1 MIKIMK
7 GFNKFETPQGIA
19 IMGTY
24 PDLDL
29 NSSKEKLEEMNNN
42 LKDLK
47 FIVYKNQ
54 TGGFEKLEVKGL
66 EIASTL
72 VGGFNIGILLGDI
85 NLPEGIKEDTPI
97 YKA

>member
-19 IMGTY
+19 IIGTY

-29 NSSKEKLEEMNNN
+29 NSSEEKLEEMNNN
-42 LKDLK
+42 LKNLK
-47 FIVYKNQ
+47 YIVYKNQ
-54 TGGFEKLEVKGL
+54 TGNFEKLKVKGL

-85 NLPEGIKEDTPI
+85 DFPEDMKEDTPI